1 MAGAA
6 PLRVRETTFD
16 LVFTVNVYNSTLKTT
31 AHRPEKRSM
40 RELAALRTVSAS
52 AGVGGEW

>member
-16 LVFTVNVYNSTLKTT
+16 LVFTVNVYNPRHQHLS
-31 AHRPEKRSM
+31 EKRSM
-40 RELAALRTVSAS
+40 LELAALRTVSAS

>member
-16 LVFTVNVYNSTLKTT
+16 LVFTVNVYNSTPKTT
-31 AHRPEKRSM
+31 DRPEKRSM
-40 RELAALRTVSAS
+40 RELAALRTVSAT

>member
-16 LVFTVNVYNSTLKTT
+16 LVFTVNVYNSTQQ
-31 AHRPEKRSM
+31 HRPEKRSM
-40 RELAALRTVSAS
+40 RELAALRTVSAT

>member
-6 PLRVRETTFD
+6 PLRVQETTFD
-16 LVFTVNVYNSTLKTT
+16 LVFTVNVYNPRRHQ
-31 AHRPEKRSM
+31 HRSEKRSM

>member
-1 MAGAA
+1 MFKLD
-6 PLRVRETTFD
+6 PRQQEQ
-16 LVFTVNVYNSTLKTT
+16 
-31 AHRPEKRSM
+31 HRPEKRSM